1 MTTVNRYNE
10 RIRIFREVNYLR
22 NKVSSNVWVHR
33 TFYTL
38 PKLEEIVSE
47 ERNKLLENKASDETL
62 LQIS

>member
-10 RIRIFREVNYLR
+10 RIRIFCEVNYLR
-22 NKVSSNVWVHR
+22 NKVSSNVWINT

-38 PKLEEIVSE
+38 PKLEQIVSE

>member
-10 RIRIFREVNYLR
+10 RIRIFREVNFLR
-22 NKVSSNVWVHR
+22 NKVSSDVWVHW

-47 ERNKLLENKASDETL
+47 EHNKLLENKASDETL